1 MTEALPGRSTG
12 GTSRADEDA
21 TETLGL
27 TEWLCLA
34 ATPTFAIMALLTGLG
49 GNPLEGLCSAAEA
62 APLNG
67 MTLMYLLM
75 SAFHSP
81 PWLRLGSVFWMRL
94 QLRRPVSSPTG
105 DRYED
110 R

>member
-1 MTEALPGRSTG
+1 MTEALPAQSIG
-12 GTSRADEDA
+12 GTSRSDEGTTTA
-21 TETLGL
+21 PGL

-34 ATPTFAIMALLTGLG
+34 ATPTFAIMALLTSLG
-49 GNPLEGLCSAAEA
+49 GTPLDAFCSPAQA

-81 PWLRLGSVFWMRL
+81 PWLRLGSVL
-94 QLRRPVSSPTG
+94 SKTLHLCRPRVLIQRGSS
-105 DRYED
+105 
-110 R
+110 